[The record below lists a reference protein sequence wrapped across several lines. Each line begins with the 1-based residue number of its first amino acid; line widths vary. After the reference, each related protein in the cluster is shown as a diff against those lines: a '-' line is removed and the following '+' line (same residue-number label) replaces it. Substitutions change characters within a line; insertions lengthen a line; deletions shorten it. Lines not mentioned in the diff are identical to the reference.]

1 MVSKGWQTLR
11 SNSKSRWALALG
23 AVAAV
28 IIISMLVGII
38 SNKSENSFSV
48 QNEAAR
54 NQAGLP
60 AAAPGATTAAAA
72 TPVAGVSTASRA
84 SGNSAPA
91 ADASSG
97 QSSSSNQP
105 LPADRLIIRNA
116 TVSLTAN
123 DVEKT
128 LLDVK
133 ALAAEKSGVVFQ
145 SNSSI
150 RDDKTYATLTI
161 QVPSSAFDDTMNRLR
176 KLNGVKVESEN
187 TTSQDVTEE
196 YVDLKAQLTNLQAT
210 ETELVRLLSKTT
222 SVAEVLSVQR
232 ELTNV
237 RGEIDRR
244 QGRINYLEKK
254 TDMSSI
260 TVNILPVLPATT
272 KTTGTNSW
280 DPLEVLATAWAGS
293 VKGLQGLYTVAITL
307 GVWAIWL
314 APLFLIGYLVYRR
327 LTRSKPASKPA
338 SDPTV

>member
-1 MVSKGWQTLR
+1 MVSKSWQTLR
-11 SNSKSRWALALG
+11 STGKGRWTLVLG
-23 AVAAV
+23 AVVAV

-38 SNKSENSFSV
+38 SNKSDTTFSGQSEN
-48 QNEAAR
+48 AR
-54 NQAGLP
+54 NQAGFP
-60 AAAPGATTAAAA
+60 ASAPGATTAAATTSA
-72 TPVAGVSTASRA
+72 TGGSAAAKANGSA
-84 SGNSAPA
+84 APA
-91 ADASSG
+91 SADASLA

-133 ALAAEKSGVVFQ
+133 ALAAEKTGVVFQ
-145 SNSSI
+145 SSSSI
-150 RDDKTYATLTI
+150 RDDKTYAALTI

-176 KLNGVKVESEN
+176 KLNGVKVDSEN
-187 TTSQDVTEE
+187 STSQDVTEE

-210 ETELVRLLSKTT
+210 ETELVRLLSKAT

-260 TVNILPVLPATT
+260 TVNISPVLPATV
-272 KTTGTNSW
+272 KTAGANSW
-280 DPLEVLATAWAGS
+280 DPLEVLATAWSGS

-314 APLFLIGYLVYRR
+314 APLFLLGYLVYRR
-327 LTRSKPASKPA
+327 LTRSKPAA
-338 SDPTV
+338 DPTV